1 MFDSHTLP
9 EQTAAIVIDYE
20 FPLNERTRTLLRLED
35 LYDKLAYFVSRDHPL
50 EHHVALVTLFEII
63 EVASRADLKSDLL
76 QELERQKHSLEAL
89 RSNPQISVDALDA
102 VLRDID
108 QAAGSLYNLTGK
120 IGQDVRDNEWLMSIR
135 QRSNIPGGVCEFDL
149 PTYHYWQH
157 RPIEERRAEL
167 GQWMAQFLP
176 LRDSL
181 TIVLRILRDS
191 GKSSQRVA
199 AQGVFQQMLAGR
211 AVQLVRV
218 RVARELPCVP
228 EVSANRYMLNIRF
241 TQQVPGSDRPKVIEA
256 DIPFDLTF
264 CNL

>member
-157 RPIEERRAEL
+157 RPIDERRADL
-167 GQWMAQFLP
+167 AQWMSQFLP

-218 RVARELPCVP
+218 RIGREFPCVP

-241 TQQVPGSDRPKVIEA
+241 TQQVQGSDRPKVIEA

>member
-1 MFDSHTLP
+1 
-9 EQTAAIVIDYE
+9 
-20 FPLNERTRTLLRLED
+20 
-35 LYDKLAYFVSRDHPL
+35 
-50 EHHVALVTLFEII
+50 
-63 EVASRADLKSDLL
+63 
-76 QELERQKHSLEAL
+76 
-89 RSNPQISVDALDA
+89 
-102 VLRDID
+102 
-108 QAAGSLYNLTGK
+108 
-120 IGQDVRDNEWLMSIR
+120 MS
-135 QRSNIPGGVCEFDL
+135 
-149 PTYHYWQH
+149 
-157 RPIEERRAEL
+157 
-167 GQWMAQFLP
+167 QFLP